1 MNAPN
6 SSSLPQPNPWER
18 FESGLARTPANH
30 HALSP
35 LGFLA
40 RTVQAYPDHLA
51 VVHKGTRRSY
61 RELSERCLRLAS
73 GLQRRGIGPGDVVSV
88 LAPNV
93 PCALEAHYGV
103 PLAGAVLHAMNVRL
117 DAATLAYMLDHAQT
131 KCWIVDPEYAALA
144 QEALGQAK
152 VRPLVVYAE
161 DPHFQGGAAFGDVTY
176 EALLLEGDPDAQ
188 FPAPDDEWRAI
199 ALNYTSGTTGNPK
212 GVVYH
217 HRGAYLTAMGNV
229 LATNLGRHAVYL
241 WTVPM
246 FHCNGWCF
254 PWAVTLVAGT
264 HVCLRHVRAADIL
277 DAVEQQG
284 VTHFSGAPT
293 VLNMIV
299 QEQSKRQLVLAH
311 PVEVATGGAPPPAS
325 ILSAMEHAGFRV
337 THLYGLTETYGP
349 AVFNLPHESWNA
361 LSADE
366 RATLNARQGIRGPT
380 LEGLSVRDP
389 ETLAEVP
396 RDGKTVGEVMF
407 SGNIVMK
414 GYLADPEATE
424 RAFKGGHFHS
434 GDLGVIHP
442 DGYIQLTDRSKD
454 IIISGGENISS
465 IEVENAL
472 FRHPHVLEA
481 AVVARADEKWGE
493 TPCAFVTLKTGAPS
507 VSAEEIIAFCRSQ
520 LAHYK
525 CPKHV
530 VFSELP
536 KTSTGKVQK
545 FVLRERAKLE
555 SP

>member
-1 MNAPN
+1 MTSPR
-6 SSSLPQPNPWER
+6 SSSLPADKAWER
-18 FESGLARTPANH
+18 FENGLERNAANH

-35 LGFLA
+35 LSFLA

-51 VVHKGTRRSY
+51 LVHKGTRRTY
-61 RELSERCLRLAS
+61 REFSERCLRLAS
-73 GLQRRGIGPGDVVSV
+73 GLQKRGIGPGDVVSV

-93 PCALEAHYGV
+93 PSALEAHYGV
-103 PLAGAVLHAMNVRL
+103 PLAGGVLHAMNVRL
-117 DAATLAYMLDHAQT
+117 DAPTIAYMLDHAQT
-131 KCWIVDPEYAALA
+131 KLWIVDPEYTELARAALSLA
-144 QEALGQAK
+144 Q
-152 VRPLVVYAE
+152 VRPFLVYAE
-161 DPHFQGGAAFGDVTY
+161 DPHFPEKDRFGDLSY
-176 EALLLEGDPDAQ
+176 EELLKEGDPTAE
-188 FPAPDDEWRAI
+188 FGGPDDEWRAI

-229 LATNLGRHAVYL
+229 IASNLGRHAVYL

-254 PWAVTLVAGT
+254 PWAVTLMAGT
-264 HVCLRHVRAADIL
+264 HVCLRHVRASEIL
-277 DAVEQQG
+277 DAIEQQG
-284 VTHFSGAPT
+284 VTHFSAAPT

-299 QEQSKRQLVLAH
+299 QEEQTRPLKLERT
-311 PVEVATGGAPPPAS
+311 VEVATGGAPPPATV
-325 ILSAMEHAGFRV
+325 LSAMERAGFRV
-337 THLYGLTETYGP
+337 THIYGLTETYGP
-349 AVFNLPHESWNA
+349 AVFNLAHESWKD
-361 LSADE
+361 LSADA

-380 LEGLSVRDP
+380 LENLSVRDP

-396 RDGKTVGEVMF
+396 RDGQTVGEVMF

-414 GYLADPEATE
+414 GYLGDPEATA
-424 RAFKGGHFHS
+424 RAFQGGYFHS
-434 GDLGVIHP
+434 GDLGVMHP

-481 AVVARADEKWGE
+481 AVVARPDEKWGE
-493 TPCAFVTLKTGAPS
+493 TPCAFVTLKPGAPS
-507 VSAEEIIAFCRSQ
+507 VSAEEIIKFCRTV
-520 LAHYK
+520 LAGYK

-530 VFSELP
+530 VFAELP

-545 FVLRERAKLE
+545 FVLRERAKRE
-555 SP
+555 IP